1 MKNRRSWRLD
11 KIDFWLPSQQFGWHK
26 VQCDQNLSSSSREIS
41 VRYSVNFQ
49 TRILILALFQRFD
62 NEERQEFVVETE
74 SKENDGVT
82 DVTISTNV
90 MRNEIRD
97 ESPVSCEVSIPQSDY
112 TKKETKIYD
121 GMR

>member
-1 MKNRRSWRLD
+1 M
-11 KIDFWLPSQQFGWHK
+11 
-26 VQCDQNLSSSSREIS
+26 QCDQNLSSSSREIS